1 MRRLLILAVSAVG
14 IVSAGALTPLGSAI
28 GAQSSATPTATTGP
42 AMSISQTAAVLT
54 GKVNPNGSNTTYVFE
69 YGTTTK
75 YGSMTKVGQA
85 GAGTMDVAAQG
96 NATGLAPSTTYNY
109 RLVATNAQGKKA
121 IGLNMT
127 FTTQAAPVPPSR
139 IALFGHT
146 AFSSPS
152 SVFGVFV
159 GCFGQ
164 QRQCSGRMTV
174 TASGRLIG
182 RRSLFFVNVNDGG
195 IVHLTLNRTG
205 RILLARASG
214 HHLGAT
220 VSVTGVN
227 GTIGQT
233 SRSVT
238 IVPFR

>member
-1 MRRLLILAVSAVG
+1 MRRMLILAVSALG
-14 IVSAGALTPLGSAI
+14 ILAAGALTPLGSAI
-28 GAQSSATPTATTGP
+28 GASSATPTATTGN
-42 AMSISQTAAVLT
+42 ATNVSQNLATLNGT
-54 GKVNPNGSNTTYVFE
+54 VNPNGTATTYVFQ
-69 YGTTTK
+69 YGTTTA
-75 YGSMTKVGQA
+75 YGSMSSTASA
-85 GAGTMDVAAQG
+85 GAGTAPVAASR
-96 NATGLAPSTTYNY
+96 NVTGLTPGTTYHY
-109 RLVATNAQGKKA
+109 RIVATNSQNKKA
-121 IGLNMT
+121 FGLDQT
-127 FTTQAAPVPPSR
+127 FTTQAVPVPPSR

-205 RILLARASG
+205 RTLLARAPG